1 MFSHSYCKAAADR
14 CWKLEVDSH
23 GRNETCNTLV
33 RLIWV
38 EILEF
43 YAEAVRFM
51 KEITW
56 WLPEPA
62 DWGIEWPRKSL
73 HFQYSVFLFQMSGI
87 MVFSCWIVYSSA
99 RLRSLLNT
107 TTTIAACDFQL
118 KTDFQGCQSLKN
130 YLFWGIFLKQPW
142 WCLVRRW
149 ILHSRIEQ
157 NRAGSESFQSWI
169 QAESNPATT
178 DFIALTDHNFYLEVK
193 ETTDF
198 WWRVLRSLIV
208 GDPN

>member
-1 MFSHSYCKAAADR
+1 MLKLLDLWKRSHDDCLSLQIGGLSGPGSLCLCHIPCFSFKYRELWS
-14 CWKLEVDSH
+14 
-23 GRNETCNTLV
+23 
-33 RLIWV
+33 
-38 EILEF
+38 
-43 YAEAVRFM
+43 
-51 KEITW
+51 
-56 WLPEPA
+56 
-62 DWGIEWPRKSL
+62 
-73 HFQYSVFLFQMSGI
+73 
-87 MVFSCWIVYSSA
+87 FSCWIVYSSA

-107 TTTIAACDFQL
+107 TTTLAACDFQL

-142 WCLVRRW
+142 WCLVQRW

-178 DFIALTDHNFYLEVK
+178 DFIALTDHIFYLEVR

-198 WWRVLRSLIV
+198 WWRVLRSLSV
-208 GDPN
+208 DDPN